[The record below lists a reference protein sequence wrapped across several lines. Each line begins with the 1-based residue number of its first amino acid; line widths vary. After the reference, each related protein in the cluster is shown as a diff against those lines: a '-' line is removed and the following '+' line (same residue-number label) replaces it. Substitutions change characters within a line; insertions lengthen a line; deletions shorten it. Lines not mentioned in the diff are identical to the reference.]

1 MCDAN
6 VRYITRHVSA
16 NSVRY
21 GADQEL
27 RPNKR
32 RAASEAAGLSVK

>member
-27 RPNKR
+27 GPNKR